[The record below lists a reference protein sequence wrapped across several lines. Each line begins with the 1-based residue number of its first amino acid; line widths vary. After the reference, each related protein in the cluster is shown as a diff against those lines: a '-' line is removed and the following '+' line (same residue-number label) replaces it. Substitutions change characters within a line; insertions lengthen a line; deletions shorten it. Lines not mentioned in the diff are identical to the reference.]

1 MLKNII
7 YKKPIK
13 SMKYLKTYEQTNS
26 LDLIK
31 AVKDNNLEKVKEL
44 IKAGANLDL
53 QDSGRNTA
61 LIWASY
67 RGYIDIVKELIKAG
81 ADWNLK
87 DNDNNSDF
95 LYYLTYF
102 NWENKIIEGF
112 PEEYQLYLVKKD
124 SEKYNL

>member
-1 MLKNII
+1 
-7 YKKPIK
+7 
-13 SMKYLKTYEQTNS
+13 MKYLKTYEEINLVNS
-26 LDLIK
+26 LDLIE
-31 AVKDNNLEKVKEL
+31 ATINNNLEKVKKL

-53 QDSGRNTA
+53 QDNDRNTA

-102 NWENKIIEGF
+102 NWENKIIEEF